1 MEQAFVLLGPSEA
14 FGTISD
20 LRIYPQGVGLS
31 LVGSSVKSNVI
42 EFI

>member
-14 FGTISD
+14 LGTISD
-20 LRIYPQGVGLS
+20 LRIYPQGIRLS
-31 LVGSSVKSNVI
+31 LIGSSVKNNLI